1 LGERGRRGTGARS
14 FAAAA
19 LLGIAAAL
27 WSAVPAVAAVP
38 AELLQIP
45 PGSISPG
52 GGAGELDNPRDVAAD
67 PVTGHIYVS
76 ELNNPRISEFTAWGQ
91 FVKAWGWDVAPG
103 AVDEEQEVRVR
114 ASEGQFKLSF
124 EGDSTPDLAF
134 DASAAEVEAALEAL
148 PSIATGGGGVS
159 VSGGSGADLRI
170 YVVRFD
176 AGALAGTDVAQL
188 VAADGTTPL
197 GGVPSPGVTVAT
209 RANGT
214 PGGTGLEACTAASG
228 CQAGSEGNGVGQ
240 FNSPRGVTVDA
251 SGGIYVYESPL
262 SGVSR
267 RVQKFDSAGNFLL
280 MFGGGV
286 NQGGGTPANPGNLC
300 TAAHIANG
308 DICGAGTSGTADGQF
323 SSSSVGNFISYS
335 PTANAILVGD
345 KDRIQEF
352 NLNGTFKGKIPFEG
366 ELEEFDQK
374 TVSALDVDPASGDL
388 YVAFASNPPTIEPVR
403 KLDPSGAL
411 LGELDVPYPAELAVD
426 SNGNVYV
433 SLNQYSDS
441 NSDTLDTKE
450 EVLGFDATGS
460 PREGMEFGDGFASPS
475 GDIAL
480 IGLGT
485 NLCAGSEAPGNLYVL
500 AFQNSIAAYLK
511 GYGTAPIGC
520 EPPPPKAPD
529 IEDQYAISV
538 ATDGASVQ
546 AQINP
551 HFWPDTTY
559 FVEYGAKPCS
569 EGGCAKTQSSLLTSK
584 SIDAPLKSAAVF
596 LGGLAPDTTY
606 HYRFIAQS
614 SGGGPTIGAE
624 ASFTTF
630 PEPTPIPPCANDEFR
645 IGPSAKLPDCRA
657 YEMVSPLEK
666 GSNDILAL
674 FNSGLHQA
682 SSAGGKFT
690 YTARAAFADPESSP
704 MVSQYLAERHSGG
717 WVSQSLNPP
726 RGRALNTG
734 GGLTALE
741 NEFKLFSPDLCQAW
755 LRPAYDPPVTSDAV
769 PGFINLY
776 RRENCDAQIGS
787 YETLT
792 TVKPPQTSV
801 EIYSALEVQ
810 GVTADGSHAIYVA
823 NDSLTEASP
832 PNPKHIFQL
841 YEKSA
846 AGLRFVCILPDGKA
860 VDPLTEGC
868 YAGTA
873 EGGVLGGATFG
884 QGKVGNFE
892 NAISAD
898 GGRIFWT
905 AVKFNA
911 APPGGPGRIYVRIDP
926 DPGSEGDEETL
937 DVSKG
942 GEELSG
948 VSEASRYWGAA
959 EDGSKAIFTTGN
971 LASGA
976 DLYRF
981 DVDSQ
986 TTTLIAPEVRGVL
999 GTTEDATH
1007 IYFASEAALPG
1018 SGQNSEGDEAQA
1030 GQPNLY
1036 LHEEGVGESFIATL
1050 AEADLSASGGPL
1062 PLAVS
1067 PPRRSARMSA
1077 DGRHVAFTSLAPLTG
1092 YDNTDAFEGVPA
1104 AEVFVYDADGGK
1116 LRCASCNPSGARPSG
1131 RGESGTWA
1139 AALIPGWERALYA
1152 SRALSADGS
1161 RLFFESYEAL
1171 VLRDTN
1177 GQKDVYQWEEAG
1189 KGSCKATDS
1198 TFSAGAEGCVELISS
1213 GESPRETKFL
1223 DASPSGDDV
1232 FMVTLSS
1239 LVPPDYGLLD
1249 VYDARA
1255 GGGFEY
1261 PNPPVPC
1268 EGEACQSPP
1277 PPPEAITPA
1286 SAVFE
1291 GPGNPK
1297 AKAKKRCPKGKHKVR
1312 QGGKTR
1318 CVKKSKKKQNK
1329 DNKSKKGRAGR

>member
-1 LGERGRRGTGARS
+1 LGERGRRRTGARS
-14 FAAAA
+14 FAVAA
-19 LLGIAAAL
+19 LLGISAAL
-27 WSAVPAVAAVP
+27 WGAASAGAAAP
-38 AELLQIP
+38 DELLQIP
-45 PGSISPG
+45 PGSTAPG
-52 GGAGELDNPRDVAAD
+52 DGAGELSLPRDAVAN
-67 PVTGHIYVS
+67 PVTGHLYIS
-76 ELNNPRISEFTAWGQ
+76 ELGNARISEFTAWGQ

-103 AVDEEQEVRVR
+103 AVDEEQEVRVS

-124 EGDSTPDLAF
+124 EGDGTPDLAF

-148 PSIATGGGGVS
+148 PSIAAGGGGVS
-159 VSGGSGADLRI
+159 VSGGSGSDLRV

-176 AGALAGTDVAQL
+176 AGPLAGTDVAQL
-188 VAADGTTPL
+188 VATDGTTPL
-197 GGVPSPGVTVAT
+197 GGVSSAGTTVAT

-214 PGGTGLEACTAASG
+214 PGGTGLEVCTLASE
-228 CQAGSEGNGVGQ
+228 CRAGSEGSGAGQ
-240 FNSPRGVTVDA
+240 FDRPTGIALDGTGD
-251 SGGIYVYESPL
+251 IYVYEANNL
-262 SGVSR
+262 
-267 RVQKFDSAGNFLL
+267 RVQKFNPEGEFLL
-280 MFGGGV
+280 AF
-286 NQGGGTPANPGNLC
+286 
-300 TAAHIANG
+300 
-308 DICGAGTSGTADGQF
+308 GTSGTADGQF
-323 SSSSVGNFISYS
+323 SSSSFGNFISYS

-352 NLNGTFKGKIPFEG
+352 NTDGTFKGKIPFEG

-374 TVSALDVDPASGDL
+374 TVSALDVDSEGSIYLALGGSDG
-388 YVAFASNPPTIEPVR
+388 VF
-403 KLDPSGAL
+403 KLSGA
-411 LGELDVPYPAELAVD
+411 GTPIGAPYPLGVSKPTALAIDAED
-426 SNGNVYV
+426 SVYAIQPDLQNDNV
-433 SLNQYSDS
+433 
-441 NSDTLDTKE
+441 TET
-450 EVLGFDATGS
+450 EVLGFDASGKCIS
-460 PREGMEFGDGFASPS
+460 GMCAGEGFAKPPEAPFLEQ
-475 GDIAL
+475 IAL
-480 IGLGT
+480 VGLGT
-485 NLCAGSEAPGNLYVL
+485 NLCEGSEAPGNLYVL
-500 AFQNSIAAYLK
+500 AFRDPIAAYLK

-520 EPPPPKAPD
+520 EPPPLAAPE

-606 HYRFIAQS
+606 HYRFVAQS

-630 PEPTPIPPCANDEFR
+630 PEPTPIPPCANDALR

-674 FNSGLHQA
+674 FESGLHQA
-682 SSAGGKFT
+682 STAGGKFT
-690 YTARAAFADPESSP
+690 YTSRAAFADPQSSP

-755 LRPAYDPPVTSDAV
+755 LRPAYDPPLTIDAV

-776 RRENCDAQIGS
+776 RRENCGAQKGS
-787 YETLT
+787 YEALT

-846 AGLRFVCILPDGKA
+846 AGLRFVCILPDGEA
-860 VDPLTEGC
+860 VDAASEGC

-873 EGGVLGGATFG
+873 EGGGAIFG
-884 QGKVGNFE
+884 QGKVGNFQ

-905 AVKFNA
+905 AVKFDPA
-911 APPGGPGRIYVRIDP
+911 AGAGGPGRVYVRIDP
-926 DPGSEGDEETL
+926 DPGFEGDEETL

-971 LASGA
+971 LAIGA

-999 GTTEDATH
+999 GATEDATR

-1050 AEADLSASGGPL
+1050 AEADVGTSLSL
-1062 PLAVS
+1062 S
-1067 PPRRSARMSA
+1067 PPNRSARMSA
-1077 DGRHVAFTSLAPLTG
+1077 DGRHVAFTSVASLTG

-1116 LRCASCNPSGARPSG
+1116 LRCASCNPSGARPTG

-1139 AALIPGWERALYA
+1139 AALIPGWERSQYA

-1232 FMVTLSS
+1232 FLVTLSS

-1297 AKAKKRCPKGKHKVR
+1297 AKRCPKGKHKVR

-1318 CVKKSKKKQNK
+1318 CVKKSKKKNK
-1329 DNKSKKGRAGR
+1329 NNKSKKGRAGR